1 MIRGMCEDY
10 RAAASIDLEHDR
22 ASRAAAPKVQCPL
35 LVLWGAK
42 GKIGQWYDAPA
53 VWRRLLRPVTGG
65 PIASGHYLAEE
76 APEAVTASCARSSP
90 SCSALR
96 AEHRQAL
103 SGAGR
108 LGPSCSSRSWALFSF
123 GSTTHHEPS
132 DVAWQQSISALHAS
146 GRKAA
151 LAITGGGSGAVGEL
165 LACTRWLS
173 AADRGAGSLRRAGA
187 RDVSRLCAGTGMQ
200 CRRRN
205 RHGAERAGTRGQLVP
220 AGTDLVGLGATAAL
234 VSDRP
239 RKGEHRFHIACA
251 TSARIAHCTGVMA
264 KGRRDRA
271 AEEDLVSRAIV
282 LWLARACGVDAPSPR
297 SLLEADEQFA
307 ETVVAT
313 SDTVDQLLAGELDR
327 ITVQPDG
334 QLMLSAPRPL
344 VLLPGSFNPVHAGHV
359 MLAQV
364 AEELRQQPLA
374 FEISVTNVDKPP
386 LAGKTVRHRLAQFA
400 WKSPVELTRAPT
412 FLEKS
417 RLFPKTTFVIGADTA
432 ERLFAPKY
440 YGDDED
446 RMQVALEE
454 IAGSGASFLVAVRSD
469 AAGRVRA
476 LGDIAVP
483 RRYAD
488 LFTEIPEHRFRL
500 DTSSSEIRARAGE
513 VGNS

>member
-1 MIRGMCEDY
+1 M
-10 RAAASIDLEHDR
+10 
-22 ASRAAAPKVQCPL
+22 
-35 LVLWGAK
+35 
-42 GKIGQWYDAPA
+42 
-53 VWRRLLRPVTGG
+53 
-65 PIASGHYLAEE
+65 
-76 APEAVTASCARSSP
+76 SP
-90 SCSALR
+90 SDA
-96 AEHRQAL
+96 
-103 SGAGR
+103 
-108 LGPSCSSRSWALFSF
+108 
-123 GSTTHHEPS
+123 
-132 DVAWQQSISALHAS
+132 AWQQSIPALHAS

-165 LACTRWLS
+165 LRVP
-173 AADRGAGSLRRAGA
+173 GG
-187 RDVSRLCAGTGMQ
+187 SRLLIEAQVPYDALALATFLGFAPAHACSADTAIAMARSARARAARLVAAGT
-200 CRRRN
+200 
-205 RHGAERAGTRGQLVP
+205 E
-220 AGTDLVGLGATAAL
+220 LVGLGATAAL

-251 TSARIAHCTGVMA
+251 TSARIAHCTGVLA

-282 LWLARACGVDAPSPR
+282 LWLALACGVDAPSPR

-307 ETVVAT
+307 ETAVAA

-327 ITVQPDG
+327 VTVQPDG
-334 QLMLSAPRPL
+334 QMMLSAPRPL

-359 MLAQV
+359 LLAQV
-364 AEELRQQPLA
+364 AEELRQQPLT

-432 ERLFAPKY
+432 ERLFAPRY

-454 IAGSGASFLVAVRSD
+454 IAGSGVSFLVAVRSD
-469 AAGRVRA
+469 ADGRVRA

-500 DTSSSEIRARAGE
+500 DTSSSEIRARGSV